1 MYKYSNSWLV
11 FKNIT
16 KQKKTHRYGEQTS
29 DCQWRE
35 GKGEGQYRGRRV
47 RGTNYY

>member
-1 MYKYSNSWLV
+1 MYKYSNSWLL

-29 DCQWRE
+29 DHRQWGEGWRE
-35 GKGEGQYRGRRV
+35 EQEG
-47 RGTNYY
+47 